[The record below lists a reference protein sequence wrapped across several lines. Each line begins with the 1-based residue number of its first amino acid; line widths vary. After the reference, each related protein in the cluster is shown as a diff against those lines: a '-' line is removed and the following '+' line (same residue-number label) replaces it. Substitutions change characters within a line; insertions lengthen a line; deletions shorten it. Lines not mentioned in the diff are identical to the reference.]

1 MRLPPPRRPA
11 GRSLL
16 WKTLLIAAVALIA
29 LPTFSTNTG
38 ALTDQEL
45 SSLIRTDLSDFRVQ
59 VRGIQE
65 NFRENLLL
73 IDGVVPEGGF
83 ADAIEDINVLTSG
96 ASAQYGNAQGAVVN
110 SIHTNL
116 QSFNVNPSNIQL
128 LRGLGS
134 CTDQQVQAWL
144 RGDPI
149 TFTDSLRT
157 TVSRQRLSVER
168 FNAQTDR
175 FDRFPAKISVQLF
188 PKVEDKL
195 IFFASLST
203 GPKLSIGG
211 IIGGSYRVPEENDA
225 RTTACLH
232 GWAPA
237 NTQVNLTAEGLGGPF
252 NTSDTSDSSGEWD
265 ACMNGLKQGYYKF
278 TANDGSTTDLKEQG
292 FLLPA
297 INVKF

>member
-1 MRLPPPRRPA
+1 MRPPSPRPPA

-16 WKTLLIAAVALIA
+16 WKTLLIGAVALIA

-45 SSLIRTDLSDFRVQ
+45 SSLIRTHLSNFRTQ

-65 NFRENLLL
+65 NHREGLIL
-73 IDGVVPEGGF
+73 IDDVVPEGGF
-83 ADAIEDINVLTSG
+83 PGAIEDVNVLTSG
-96 ASAQYGNAQGAVVN
+96 AVVQYGNAQGAVIN

-116 QSFNVNPSNIQL
+116 QSFNVNPSNVVL
-128 LRGLGS
+128 FRGLGS
-134 CTDQQVQAWL
+134 CTDEQIRAWFM
-144 RGDPI
+144 GAPI
-149 TFTDSLRT
+149 AFTDSLRS

-175 FDRFPAKISVQLF
+175 FDRFPTKMSVQLF

-195 IFFASLST
+195 IFFTLPAV

-225 RTTACLH
+225 RTTACLF

-237 NTQVNLTAEGLGGPF
+237 NTQVNLVAEGLGGPF
-252 NTSDTSDSSGEWD
+252 NFSDTSDSSGEWS

-278 TANDGSTTDLKEQG
+278 TADDGSTTDVKEQG

-297 INVKF
+297 ISLKF